1 MNQALKYEELEKIL
15 FTKAPITDASIW
27 LLKLDPDC
35 QNNPVEKALLD
46 ANFKDGREVITA
58 FDCPHSNEIYEAETY
73 GVDWLAFREK
83 PTLYDMMISAVPSI
97 VIRNLIIYILSP
109 YDDEIVPDDSLWDN
123 VGLPVNFS
131 PDTLRRAGVLDEA
144 ITCLYEFLFSAGEKM
159 DLEDENLDGQIT
171 LERR

>member
-46 ANFKDGREVITA
+46 ANFKDGRNEITA

-73 GVDWLAFREK
+73 GVEGLAFRK
-83 PTLYDMMISAVPSI
+83 NPTLYDMMISSVPNI
-97 VIRNLIIYILSP
+97 VI
-109 YDDEIVPDDSLWDN
+109 
-123 VGLPVNFS
+123 
-131 PDTLRRAGVLDEA
+131 
-144 ITCLYEFLFSAGEKM
+144 
-159 DLEDENLDGQIT
+159 
-171 LERR
+171 